1 MLKETIMAENNRPVY
16 KYQLGTIECAVW
28 AKQAS
33 DGKPYFQ
40 FSFQKTY
47 KTKDGKYQ
55 HTTFFN
61 KSDLAA
67 LAMLCERACLQE
79 IAKQAVESRAAQD
92 TPIEE
97 DVPF

>member
-1 MLKETIMAENNRPVY
+1 MTENNRPVY
-16 KYQLGTIECAVW
+16 KYQLGTVECAVW

-47 KTKDGKYQ
+47 KSKDGKYM

-61 KSDLAA
+61 KSDLPL
-67 LAMLCERACLQE
+67 LATVCQRACLAE
-79 IAKQAVESRAAQD
+79 IIKQSNDLNTSKPVEFD
-92 TPIEE
+92 GVE
-97 DVPF
+97 F

>member
-1 MLKETIMAENNRPVY
+1 MSENNRPIY
-16 KYQLGTIECAVW
+16 KYQLGYLECAVW

-40 FSFQKTY
+40 FSLQKTY

-61 KSDLAA
+61 KGDLPLVAT
-67 LAMLCERACLQE
+67 LCQRACLQE
-79 IAKQAVESRAAQD
+79 ITKQAVDLKTE
-92 TPIEE
+92 TPAEE
-97 DVPF
+97 GDVPF

>member
-1 MLKETIMAENNRPVY
+1 MSENNRPIY
-16 KYQLGTIECAVW
+16 KYQLGYLECAVW

-33 DGKPYFQ
+33 DGKPYLQ

-61 KSDLAA
+61 KGDLPA
-67 LAMLCERACLQE
+67 LAMLCQRACMQE
-79 IAKQAVESRAAQD
+79 MAKQAVDMQSE
-92 TPIEE
+92 TPAEQS